1 MYAKIYLFEKEMTL
15 VSDIP
20 ILQLALDAEKKHGE
34 DTHMVIEVVLKEDV
48 PESALDSNEVTTDDV
63 LWWVEFE
70 DQQKIFDE
78 FDCVKKFLLEE
89 AVKKEFVYVKDESNE
104 SA

>member
-1 MYAKIYLFEKEMTL
+1 MYATIYLFENKMTL
-15 VSDIP
+15 ISDIP
-20 ILQLALDAEKKHGE
+20 ILQLASEAEQKHGE

-70 DQQKIFDE
+70 DQQRIFDE

-89 AVKKEFVYVKDESNE
+89 AVKKEFVYVKDDTNE
-104 SA
+104 SE

>member
-1 MYAKIYLFEKEMTL
+1 MYATIYLFKNKMTL

-20 ILQLALDAEKKHGE
+20 ILQLASEAEQKHGE

-48 PESALDSNEVTTDDV
+48 PELALDSNEVTTDDV

-70 DQQKIFDE
+70 DQQRIFDE

-89 AVKKEFVYVKDESNE
+89 AVKKEFVYVKDDTNE
-104 SA
+104 LE

>member
-1 MYAKIYLFEKEMTL
+1 MTL
-15 VSDIP
+15 ISDIP
-20 ILQLALDAEKKHGE
+20 ILQLAFEAEEKHGE

-48 PESALDSNEVTTDDV
+48 PESKLDSNEVTTDDV

-78 FDCVKKFLLEE
+78 FDCVRTFLLEE
-89 AVKKEFVYVKDESNE
+89 AVKKEFIYVGDNESNE
-104 SA
+104 SK